1 MREYKLAMRS
11 ILAVVLLTA
20 WGSPKGKKLAA
31 GELGVVRLI
40 KNDKKLVLDIYFP
53 REWLERDVKLGTKIT
68 TKEVLVLADTEGVF
82 YEGPAPTFVTKAECE
97 NDGGTYSEPV
107 ARLELD
113 PSQLKRQPST
123 KPFGSEKNIGLA
135 TLGKTKRKPIES
147 AATNRTLARADFD
160 GDGAPDAELRSAKS
174 EAGCGDALEEDAL
187 QIITATS
194 VFSARCCGP

>member
-1 MREYKLAMRS
+1 MRS
-11 ILAVVLLTA
+11 IFFVVLLAA
-20 WGSPKGKKLAA
+20 WGSPKGKKLTA
-31 GELGVVRLI
+31 GDLGVVRLI
-40 KNDKKLVLDIYFP
+40 KSDKKLVLDVYFP

-68 TKEVLVLADTEGVF
+68 TKEILVLADTEGIF
-82 YEGPAPTFVTKAECE
+82 YEGPAPTFITQDECE
-97 NDGGTYSEPV
+97 NDGGRYSEPIG
-107 ARLELD
+107 RLELD

-135 TLGKTKRKPIES
+135 TLGKIKRKPIES

-160 GDGAPDAELRSAKS
+160 GDGAPDAELRSANS

-194 VFSARCCGP
+194 AYSARCCGP